1 MKRSRV
7 VLDSV
12 TDVRADHVLTAK
24 GVRGSPLRS
33 FTQQRLISYPCRK
46 SDLTIWFSVRAP
58 PTARRSRRLRSSSP
72 TGSRSVPIRR
82 QVARLWMSRL
92 DCLFRGETLSGCF
105 QDLSAAES
113 VLIIGGGIVGTH
125 RIPSCASF
133 DKLLIVLAGVELA
146 AEVAEHFP
154 HKDIVLVHSGPHL
167 MNGRGTVP
175 PKASAYAR
183 RCESV
188 SYLCPFA
195 SRTRLPWAQI
205 RHQVAGKQGRA
216 NYM

>member
-1 MKRSRV
+1 M
-7 VLDSV
+7 
-12 TDVRADHVLTAK
+12 
-24 GVRGSPLRS
+24 GVS
-33 FTQQRLISYPCRK
+33 
-46 SDLTIWFSVRAP
+46 A
-58 PTARRSRRLRSSSP
+58 
-72 TGSRSVPIRR
+72 
-82 QVARLWMSRL
+82 

-183 RCESV
+183 RCESC

-205 RHQVAGKQGRA
+205 RHQVA
-216 NYM
+216 